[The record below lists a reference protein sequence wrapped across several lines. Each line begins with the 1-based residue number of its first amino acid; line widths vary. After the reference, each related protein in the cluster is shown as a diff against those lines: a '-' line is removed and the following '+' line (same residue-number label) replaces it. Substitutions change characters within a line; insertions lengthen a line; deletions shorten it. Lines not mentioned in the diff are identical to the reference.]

1 MNDSSKGSLVSAPDA
16 FTRLLV
22 CNDQDMKWF
31 TAADLEQDWRHG
43 GGLAFS

>member
-1 MNDSSKGSLVSAPDA
+1 MKDSSRGAEGSALDA

-31 TAADLEQDWRHG
+31 TAANSNRLEAWC
-43 GGLAFS
+43 GLAFS